1 MLRILASARQ
11 CTIIAVIHTTHKTNS
26 LIGNK
31 YIKLTFIMEQAQ
43 YSKLFSFLWNIAN
56 DVLVHAFE
64 KGKYKDIIMPM
75 LVLRRIERV
84 FNSAY
89 EKVSQNQ

>member
-1 MLRILASARQ
+1 
-11 CTIIAVIHTTHKTNS
+11 
-26 LIGNK
+26 
-31 YIKLTFIMEQAQ
+31 MEQAQ

-89 EKVSQNQ
+89 ERVSQNQ